1 MSNLIKGNYIRF
13 SQSDRIIIDS
23 NFPTEQFNPL
33 SFTKVEE
40 DKTLEEDSE
49 ETIEAIAAEEESI
62 PDLEEVNHY
71 AENIIMEARA
81 EADKIISSAKA
92 EALEVMKN
100 AREQG
105 EAEGYESG
113 LAQIEQK
120 KQQMDQELK
129 LQLEKQQ
136 EECERNVKLLEPQ
149 FADLTIKLVEKL
161 TGIVVEDKK
170 DLILYLISKTL
181 KPIRGP
187 KQFLIRVSE
196 EDAPVVTQQ
205 KETLMA
211 LLSDDCT
218 LEIFEDSTLGKNQC
232 FIETEDRLLDVSLD
246 VQLKNLSEHLK
257 MLANA

>member
-1 MSNLIKGNYIRF
+1 MSNLIKGNYIHF
-13 SQSDRIIIDS
+13 SQSDRVIIDS

-40 DKTLEEDSE
+40 DKTLVEEE
-49 ETIEAIAAEEESI
+49 AEVTIESVEESI
-62 PDLEEVNHY
+62 PDLEEINQY

-81 EADKIISSAKA
+81 EADRILASAKA
-92 EALEVMKN
+92 EALEVLKN

-105 EAEGYESG
+105 EEEGYQSG
-113 LAQIEQK
+113 LARIEEK
-120 KQQMDQELK
+120 KLQMDQELR
-129 LQLEKQQ
+129 LQLETQQ
-136 EECERNVKLLEPQ
+136 EEYEHTIKQLEPQ
-149 FADLTIKLVEKL
+149 FADLTMKLVEKL
-161 TGIVVEDKK
+161 TGVVVEDKK
-170 DLILYLISKTL
+170 DLILYLISRTL

-196 EDAPVVTQQ
+196 EDAPIVSQH
-205 KETLMA
+205 KETLID

-218 LEIFEDSTLGKNQC
+218 LEIFEDQTLNKNQC

-257 MLANA
+257 MLANAL